1 MRTPQTLSSW
11 CGFLIR
17 ATQRGAMTDELI
29 ETKNFDELSENYTN
43 CDVEFERIKAIL
55 VERDYSYSKLI
66 VFAAHMVLSSNLYEQ
81 SYEEILEISRKQG
94 EAMNRLS
101 KHIDEHKIGNEK
113 DFLDFIEL
121 IKKVSRTEGVLFER
135 KNRPKYLA
143 YRRLSKDPKQ
153 LALKEIAVHYETK
166 KEQFQRR
173 GYSAQFI
180 REMHQKYPEITDI
193 KTIER
198 LVAKLN
204 KSNEL
209 IPPKL
214 VKKVFS

>member
-1 MRTPQTLSSW
+1 
-11 CGFLIR
+11 
-17 ATQRGAMTDELI
+17 
-29 ETKNFDELSENYTN
+29 
-43 CDVEFERIKAIL
+43 
-55 VERDYSYSKLI
+55 
-66 VFAAHMVLSSNLYEQ
+66 MVLSSNLYEH
-81 SYEEILEISRKQG
+81 SYKEILEISRGQG
-94 EAMNRLS
+94 EAMNLLS
-101 KHIDEHKIGNEK
+101 KHIHEHEIGNEK

-121 IKKVSRTEGVLFER
+121 IKKVSRTEGVLFEK

-166 KEQFQRR
+166 KEQFKRR

-204 KSNEL
+204 KSNKL

>member
-17 ATQRGAMTDELI
+17 AMQRGVMTDELI
-29 ETKNFDELSENYTN
+29 KTKNFDELSENYTN
-43 CDVEFERIKAIL
+43 FDVELERIKGIL
-55 VERDYSYSKLI
+55 VERDYSYSDLL
-66 VFAAHMVLSSNLYEQ
+66 VFAAQMVLSSNFYEDG
-81 SYEEILEISRKQG
+81 YEGILEISNKQN
-94 EAMNRLS
+94 EVINLLS
-101 KHIDEHKIGNEK
+101 KRINELPFGNEK

-121 IKKVSRTEGVLFER
+121 IKEVSRVEGILSER
-135 KNRPKYLA
+135 KSRPKYLA
-143 YRRLSKDPKQ
+143 YRRLAKDPKQ

-166 KEQFQRR
+166 KEQFKRR

-198 LVAKLN
+198 LVTKLN

-214 VKKVFS
+214 VKKVFT

>member
-1 MRTPQTLSSW
+1 
-11 CGFLIR
+11 
-17 ATQRGAMTDELI
+17 MTGELI
-29 ETKNFDELSENYTN
+29 KTKNFDELSENYTN
-43 CDVEFERIKAIL
+43 CDVELERIKAIL
-55 VERDYSYSKLI
+55 FERDYSYSKLL
-66 VFAAHMVLSSNLYEQ
+66 VFAAQMVFSSNFYEDG
-81 SYEEILEISRKQG
+81 YKGILEISNKQD
-94 EAMNRLS
+94 EVVNLLS
-101 KHIDEHKIGNEK
+101 KHIREHPLGNEK

-143 YRRLSKDPKQ
+143 YRRLAKDPKQ

-166 KEQFQRR
+166 KEQFKRR

-198 LVAKLN
+198 LVTKLN

-209 IPPKL
+209 IPPKPAKRGL
-214 VKKVFS
+214 I